1 MFIIK
6 KEEIKIAEKPNNI
19 GKKLNDRD
27 FGYHDFIITYSTRG
41 NQFEKFD
48 ENEIKKI
55 FRSKGISAYDIHKNP
70 FSTGRL
76 NAISLK
82 VTGNDTNNEINKK
95 VKSIQEELLKKNY
108 KVNIEKGNSKK
119 INKRNKL
126 KVNNNGGL
134 PNTISHDPMKFKVMP
149 PE

>member
-1 MFIIK
+1 M
-6 KEEIKIAEKPNNI
+6 
-19 GKKLNDRD
+19 
-27 FGYHDFIITYSTRG
+27 
-41 NQFEKFD
+41 
-48 ENEIKKI
+48 
-55 FRSKGISAYDIHKNP
+55 
-70 FSTGRL
+70 

-95 VKSIQEELLKKNY
+95 VKSIQEEFLKKNY

-134 PNTISHDPMKFKVMP
+134 PNTISHDPTKFKVMP